1 MIKYQLI
8 CDLTHEFE
16 GWFQTGAAFD
26 AQNETGLVTCPVC
39 DSAKVR
45 RALMTPNLASPKRRR
60 DDVNRLPAS
69 ETANQAGN
77 QVGNQAGIITP
88 TITPSAQAT
97 SAQVASAQ
105 VASAHPA
112 PSQAAPSQAAPSQA
126 ALGEAIAQLRQ
137 LQRKIKSECRDVGND
152 FAAEVRKMHYGDR
165 APENIY
171 GHSSAEERESL
182 ADEGIDVVALPWL
195 PPEH

>member
-26 AQNETGLVTCPVC
+26 AQNEAGLITCPVC
-39 DSAKVR
+39 DSVKVR

-60 DDVNRLPAS
+60 DDVRRLPMA
-69 ETANQAGN
+69 ETGHQAG
-77 QVGNQAGIITP
+77 
-88 TITPSAQAT
+88 TIAPSSQT
-97 SAQVASAQ
+97 
-105 VASAHPA
+105 ASAHVAASKPDPFKPA
-112 PSQAAPSQAAPSQA
+112 SLQAVPSQA

-137 LQRKIKSECRDVGND
+137 LQRKVKSECRDVGTD
-152 FAAEVRKMHYGDR
+152 FATEVRKMHYGDSE
-165 APENIY
+165 PENIY

-182 ADEGIDVVALPWL
+182 ADEGIDIVTLPWL

>member
-26 AQNETGLVTCPVC
+26 AQNEAGLITCPVC
-39 DSAKVR
+39 DSVKVR

-60 DDVNRLPAS
+60 DDVRRLPMA
-69 ETANQAGN
+69 ETGHQAHHQAGTN
-77 QVGNQAGIITP
+77 APSSQA
-88 TITPSAQAT
+88 
-97 SAQVASAQ
+97 ASGQ
-105 VASAHPA
+105 TASAHVAASKPDPSKPA
-112 PSQAAPSQAAPSQA
+112 SAQAAPSQA

-137 LQRKIKSECRDVGND
+137 LQRKVKSECRDVGTE
-152 FAAEVRKMHYGDR
+152 FATEVRKMHYGDSE
-165 APENIY
+165 PENIY

-182 ADEGIDVVALPWL
+182 ADEGIDIVTLPWL

>member
-69 ETANQAGN
+69 ETANQ
-77 QVGNQAGIITP
+77 VGNQAGIITP
-88 TITPSAQAT
+88 TITPSAQAA

-105 VASAHPA
+105 VASAHP
-112 PSQAAPSQAAPSQA
+112 APSQA

>member
-26 AQNETGLVTCPVC
+26 AQNEAGLVTCPVC
-39 DSAKVR
+39 DSVKVR

-60 DDVNRLPAS
+60 DDVSRLPAA
-69 ETANQAGN
+69 ETAHH
-77 QVGNQAGIITP
+77 VGDIAPFSQTVSGQTESGQ
-88 TITPSAQAT
+88 TEFAQT
-97 SAQVASAQ
+97 
-105 VASAHPA
+105 ASAHVPASKPDPSKPDPSKVA
-112 PSQAAPSQAAPSQA
+112 PSQAE
-126 ALGEAIAQLRQ
+126 LGEAIAQLRQ
-137 LQRKIKSECRDVGND
+137 LQRKIKSECRDVGTD
-152 FAAEVRKMHYGDR
+152 FVTEIRKMHYGDSK
-165 APENIY
+165 PENIY

-182 ADEGIDVVALPWL
+182 ADEGIDIVTLPWL

>member
-88 TITPSAQAT
+88 TITPSAQAA

-105 VASAHPA
+105 VA
-112 PSQAAPSQAAPSQA
+112 
-126 ALGEAIAQLRQ
+126 
-137 LQRKIKSECRDVGND
+137 
-152 FAAEVRKMHYGDR
+152 
-165 APENIY
+165 
-171 GHSSAEERESL
+171 
-182 ADEGIDVVALPWL
+182 
-195 PPEH
+195 